1 MPENTETKA
10 PSQAHY
16 LPCPSCGSQLRYS
29 AEQKKIACNH
39 CGYLEEVDKSNDE
52 VIEQCLEDA
61 ITNAPTYE
69 PEKEGKKVIECQNCG
84 AHFMVD
90 AEEVKIDCGFC
101 GSIKVNTEA
110 FAHKYIQPQGIIP
123 FYISRLE
130 AEKSFQ
136 KWIKQGAFHPNKLKR
151 LAKMD
156 SLHGIYI
163 PFWTYDAQSES
174 HWNGQAGHYVQA
186 RPTRSRSRQIQQA
199 AQQNIQWR
207 SDSGQLSH
215 FFDDIQVVASG
226 GLEQRHMNK
235 ILPFNTNEV
244 VNFDPRLL
252 ANWEAEVYNIEVD
265 SGYKTAEKIM
275 DSKIRNMCAAQL
287 GGDEQ
292 RNLHINS
299 SKTNL
304 TFKHIILPIWIA
316 SYEYMGQIYHFTI
329 NGQTGKA
336 GGQKPISYIKIGLMI
351 SAFIA
356 FLVLLWLLREYRVF
370 S

>member
-1 MPENTETKA
+1 MTDHTQSPSLA
-10 PSQAHY
+10 PS

-29 AEQKKIACNH
+29 AEQKKIACDH
-39 CGYLEEVDKSNDE
+39 CGYLEEVDKSDDE

-61 ITNAPTYE
+61 IVAAESYVPAD
-69 PEKEGKKVIECQNCG
+69 EGKKLIECQNCG
-84 AHFMVD
+84 ANFLVD
-90 AEEVKIDCGFC
+90 LDRVKIDCGFC
-101 GSIKVNTEA
+101 GSIKVNTTA
-110 FAHKYIQPQGIIP
+110 FEHKYIQPHGVIP
-123 FYISRLE
+123 FYVSRKE
-130 AEKSFQ
+130 AEKSFA

-151 LAKMD
+151 MAKMD

-163 PFWTYDAQSES
+163 PFWTYDAQTES
-174 HWNGQAGHYVQA
+174 TWSGQAGFQQQA
-186 RPTRSRSRQIQQA
+186 RPTMSRRGQLQQVA
-199 AQQNIQWR
+199 NQNMVWR
-207 SDSGQLSH
+207 SGNGHLSH

-252 ANWEAEVYNIEVD
+252 LDWEAEVYSIEVD
-265 SGYKTAEKIM
+265 KGYQMAEMIM
-275 DSKIRNMCAAQL
+275 DGKIRNMCAAQL

-316 SYEYMGQIYHFTI
+316 SYEYMGQVYHFTI

-351 SAFIA
+351 GAFVG
-356 FLVLLWLLREYRVF
+356 FLVLIWFLREWRVF